1 MYKCEICG
9 KEYATLKER
18 VACETACISRLEKEE
33 AETKAKKLAE
43 EKQKRIDEIEK
54 VEKHLAELRKKFLDD
69 YGYLNITRNN
79 ENFSSWLDKMLSWME

>member
-33 AETKAKKLAE
+33 AEAKAKKLAE
-43 EKQKRIDEIEK
+43 EKQKRIDEIAEA
-54 VEKHLAELRKKFLDD
+54 EKHLAELRKKFLND
-69 YGYLNITRNN
+69 YGYLNITRSN
-79 ENFSSWLDKMLSWME
+79 ENCLPWGKILSWME